1 MQYHSQE
8 KVRNRLDYYYRCVNA
23 VILKRQNPTTG
34 LIPASVAVTTHGDY
48 RDAWVRDNV
57 YSIMAVFGL
66 ALAYRRVDDDEG
78 RAYELEHAVV
88 KLMRGLLFCMMRQTH
103 KVEQF
108 KATQSHRDCLHAK
121 YNTSTGDTVVGD
133 SEWGHLQIDATSI
146 FLLALAQMTASGIQ
160 IIYTTDEV
168 DFIQNL
174 VFYIERAYRTPDYG
188 IWERGNKI
196 NHGEPELNM
205 SSIGMAVAALQAING
220 INLFGSRGGPSS
232 VIHVLPDEI
241 TRNYTTL
248 HSALPRE
255 SNSKE
260 IDAALLSVIGFP
272 AFAVGD
278 KKLVDLTRRKIIE
291 KLGGKYGCKRFL
303 RDGHQTVLE
312 DTSRLHYDAHELK
325 IFEGIEC
332 EWPLFFTYFVLDGLF
347 NENDD
352 LVEEYRAKLEPLI
365 IDSATLVDF
374 GQFLQ
379 DSMSDSDYSN
389 GCKTPTSP
397 GFTTPGSNSEGKL
410 PEHIP
415 LIPELYYVPQHL
427 VDAEKQANHSQARV
441 ANDNLPLVWANS
453 LHMLGSL
460 IYENLLSVAEVDP
473 LGRRFNARKTHKND
487 SVVQVVLLAEDT
499 NLQSMLSMYGLETQ
513 TVDQV
518 QPITVSSPETLKQV
532 YCALGQNNKLGL
544 SGRPKRPI
552 GSLGTSRLYRVQGH
566 LYAFTP
572 HFMDNE
578 EFYLTSDNDYLISI
592 FEQELAF
599 VRQYWHYPGRPTMVV
614 LLTHAMLGGL
624 RRSRAFSSHG
634 SELDAQRLTTWRK
647 ASLGSSHQKDNKR
660 NLLNFFMT
668 LRSGVVNGV
677 RVRLGRLSEMVN
689 TSCIESL
696 DFLVTKKDID
706 WLGILRGAANK
717 RKGRQSRKLGLNE
730 RQTQATTPGTSGS
743 RTPGH
748 HHRWSS
754 VRRPSSVYG
763 TNFSLASLAT
773 PAVHSEIEE
782 GDNYFGHVQQ
792 NPGDMMTP
800 LSPRAAAPPPP
811 SSSSSTSNDPY
822 GTVRR
827 SRKDPTKSFKLKD
840 HEEPRASNNIG
851 NNGGNGRK
859 SGVLTPDIAN
869 LEIAEN
875 SQDVGLERGGG
886 EGAFGEGEEVDS
898 DESNADAMDSLGLT
912 LGDPS
917 HLEAAM
923 NMLSISVNLYDQV
936 DLLQYLL
943 SCKDPSFEVTTVGA
957 TLEALLEEVYFKS
970 LQLKLWSI
978 VRQAAGLSNKVVN
991 SLTINI
997 TDLVIRQKQVTIG
1010 FGPTEHVIT
1019 SPIGPDVLSQMIYDG
1034 NFDDVR
1040 EGPVV
1045 QEVLIYLGSFIRANP
1060 EMFEGIMR
1068 LRTHFLIIALREE
1081 IQRLNSCDETEAV
1094 EHLMQLS
1101 PFELKSLLGTVLSGP
1116 TLSANATNTLLR
1128 NQSSSSLTDRISGTM
1143 SGRNVSLT
1151 GEGLSMESIIS
1162 SGPSSSV
1169 GAVPI
1174 PNLDNDSPLLNIK
1187 VQSGGYHSGN
1197 FSKILINESTM
1208 SISGRGINVVVI
1220 DPVQRVLLEAV
1231 SFDTHI
1237 SEDESDDLARLVD
1250 WLQPGMLVVC
1260 CAKDDCYE
1268 HLTAAARQA
1277 LKQLGSAL
1285 QVDIRYRDSWCMIG
1299 EKGIESGAADEVHKK
1314 YMDGPTEVLEKNIDL
1329 AKYRA
1334 KAEEDGR
1341 CLSPSAIAAFVP
1353 NSSGRWLRRRKNDGS
1368 LNRVPEKFYRRVWR
1382 ILSRSAGFKIG
1393 SQFLPRDPL
1402 VSEKTPEEFNF
1413 ALAVENFLGLILDP
1427 AERQI
1432 AVETLMVIAKIEDK
1446 HPGMEVQPEIIDLSL
1461 IMREAMERFWNKWV
1475 VNTVSSSAAATSPPT
1490 GPPSSSS
1497 GGGASA
1503 TGTHFMLAEAVRL
1516 AIGTGAQ
1523 AGFENHERL
1532 ARRMFYD
1539 LPQEGKEGTYAYL
1552 ARAVFRLLPY
1562 SIDME

>member
-1 MQYHSQE
+1 MYYHSQE
-8 KVRNRLDYYYRCVNA
+8 KVRKRLDYYYRCVNA

-78 RAYELEHAVV
+78 RAYELEHSVV

-108 KATQSHRDCLHAK
+108 KTTQSPRDCLHAK

-278 KKLVDLTRRKIIE
+278 KKLVDLTRSQIIE

-374 GQFLQ
+374 GQYIQ
-379 DSMSDSDYSN
+379 DSISDSDYSN
-389 GCKTPTSP
+389 GYKTPTSP

-415 LIPELYYVPQHL
+415 LIPELYYVPYHL
-427 VDAEKQANHSQARV
+427 VEAEKQVNHSQARV

-460 IYENLLSVAEVDP
+460 IYENLLSVSEIDP

-487 SVVQVVLLAEDT
+487 TVVQVVLLAEDA
-499 NLQSMLSMYGLETQ
+499 NLQSMLGMYGLETQ
-513 TVDQV
+513 TIDQV

-624 RRSRAFSSHG
+624 RRSRAYSSHG
-634 SELDAQRLTTWRK
+634 SEAADAQRMTTWRK
-647 ASLGSSHQKDNKR
+647 ATLGSNHQKDNKR

-696 DFLVTKKDID
+696 DFLVNKKDID
-706 WLGILRGAANK
+706 WLGILRGAANR
-717 RKGRQSRKLGLNE
+717 RKGRHSRKLGLNE
-730 RQTQATTPGTSGS
+730 SQTQATTPGTSGS

-748 HHRWSS
+748 HRWSM
-754 VRRPSSVYG
+754 RRLSSAYG
-763 TNFSLASLAT
+763 TSFSLASLTT
-773 PAVHSEIEE
+773 PAVHSDIDDNE
-782 GDNYFGHVQQ
+782 NYFGHTHSFSEAT
-792 NPGDMMTP
+792 TP
-800 LSPRAAAPPPP
+800 ISPRG
-811 SSSSSTSNDPY
+811 SSSDPY
-822 GTVRR
+822 GSVRR

-840 HEEPRASNNIG
+840 HEEPRPKK
-851 NNGGNGRK
+851 NGQA
-859 SGVLTPDIAN
+859 GVLSPDITN
-869 LEIAEN
+869 LDISDASPEIAVE
-875 SQDVGLERGGG
+875 GAAAFAEG
-886 EGAFGEGEEVDS
+886 EGDEDS
-898 DESNADAMDSLGLT
+898 DESNGDAMDNLGLT

-917 HLEAAM
+917 NLEAAM
-923 NMLSISVNLYDQV
+923 NMLAISVNLYDQV

-943 SCKDPSFEVTTVGA
+943 SCKGPDFVVTTVDA
-957 TLEALLEEVYFKS
+957 TVEALLEEVYFKS

-978 VRQAAGLSNKVVN
+978 VRQAAGLRNKVVN

-1010 FGPTEHVIT
+1010 FGRTEHVIT
-1019 SPIGPDVLSQMIYDG
+1019 SPIGPDVLKRMIYEG

-1116 TLSANATNTLLR
+1116 TLSSNATNMLLR
-1128 NQSSSSLTDRISGTM
+1128 NQYT
-1143 SGRNVSLT
+1143 GRVSPTTGRSVSLT
-1151 GEGLSMESIIS
+1151 GESSMSMESIIS

-1174 PNLDNDSPLLNIK
+1174 PNLDKDSHTLNIK

-1197 FSKILINESTM
+1197 FSKILINDSTM
-1208 SISGRGINVVVI
+1208 SISGRGINLVVI
-1220 DPVQRVLLEAV
+1220 DPIQRVLLESV
-1231 SFDTHI
+1231 TFDTHI

-1250 WLQPGMLVVC
+1250 WLQPGMLVIC
-1260 CAKDDCYE
+1260 CAKDDCFE
-1268 HLTAAARQA
+1268 HLTPAARTA
-1277 LKQLGSAL
+1277 LRQLGSAR
-1285 QVDIRYRDSWCMIG
+1285 QADIRYRDSWCMIG
-1299 EKGIESGAADEVHKK
+1299 EKGIEPGAADEAHKA

-1334 KAEEDGR
+1334 KAEGDGS

-1353 NSSGRWLRRRKNDGS
+1353 NSAGRWLRRRKNDGS
-1368 LNRVPEKFYRRVWR
+1368 LNRVPDRFYPLVWR
-1382 ILSRSAGFKIG
+1382 ILSRSAGFKID
-1393 SQFLPRDPL
+1393 SHFLPRDPL

-1413 ALAVENFLGLILDP
+1413 ALAVESFLGLIGDP

-1432 AVETLMVIAKIEDK
+1432 AVETLMVIAKIEEK
-1446 HPGMEVQPEIIDLSL
+1446 HPGMEVQPEVIDLSL

-1475 VNTVSSSAAATSPPT
+1475 VNTVSQ
-1490 GPPSSSS
+1490 SSSS
-1497 GGGASA
+1497 SSSSTTSA
-1503 TGTHFMLAEAVRL
+1503 PPTSSGSTGPGTNVMLAEAVRL
-1516 AIGTGAQ
+1516 ALGTGAQ
-1523 AGFENHERL
+1523 AGFEHHERL

-1552 ARAVFRLLPY
+1552 ARAVLRLLPY
-1562 SIDME
+1562 SIEME

>member
-1 MQYHSQE
+1 MYRSQAN
-8 KVRNRLDYYYRCVNA
+8 VRKRLDYYYRSINA
-23 VILKRQNPTTG
+23 VILNRQNPTTG
-34 LIPASVAVTTHGDY
+34 LIPASTAVTSHGDY

-66 ALAYRRVDDDEG
+66 ALAYRRIDDDEG
-78 RAYELEHAVV
+78 RAYELEHAVI
-88 KLMRGLLFCMMRQTH
+88 KLMRGLLFSMMRQVH
-103 KVEQF
+103 KVEEF
-108 KATQSHRDCLHAK
+108 KKTQALNDCLHAK
-121 YNTSTGDTVVGD
+121 YNTATGDTVVGD
-133 SEWGHLQIDATSI
+133 SEWGHLQIDATSF
-146 FLLALAQMTASGIQ
+146 FLLALAQMTASGIL
-160 IIYTTDEV
+160 IVYTTDEV
-168 DFIQNL
+168 DFVQNL

-196 NHGEPELNM
+196 NHGEPELNS

-278 KKLVDLTRRKIIE
+278 AKLVERTRNEIIE

-312 DTSRLHYDAHELK
+312 NTSRLHYDAQELK
-325 IFEGIEC
+325 IFEDIEC
-332 EWPLFFTYFVLDGLF
+332 EWPLFFTYFILDGLF
-347 NENDD
+347 SENESQ
-352 LVEEYRAKLEPLI
+352 VEEYRAKLEPLI

-374 GQFLQ
+374 GQFI
-379 DSMSDSDYSN
+379 SDSVSESEDSR
-389 GCKTPTSP
+389 GPRTPSTP
-397 GFTTPGSNSEGKL
+397 GFATPGSDGKL

-427 VDAEKQANHSQARV
+427 VEAEKKDNHTQARV

-453 LHMLGSL
+453 LHTLGNL
-460 IYENLLSVAEVDP
+460 IYENLLSVAEIDP
-473 LGRRFNARKTHKND
+473 LGRRFNARKTRAND
-487 SVVQVVLLAEDT
+487 TVVQIVLLAEDT
-499 NLQSMLSMYGLETQ
+499 NLQSMLNMYGLETQ
-513 TVDQV
+513 TMDQV
-518 QPITVSSPETLKQV
+518 HPITVSHPQGLKEV
-532 YCALGQNNKLGL
+532 YGALGNNAKLGL

-599 VRQYWHYPGRPTMVV
+599 VRQYWVNPGRPTMTI

-624 RRSRAFSSHG
+624 SKSRSRSFTSQT
-634 SELDAQRLTTWRK
+634 DANAQPLTTWRK
-647 ASLGSSHQKDNKR
+647 AGFGANPQKDNKR

-668 LRSGVVNGV
+668 LRSGVCNNV

-689 TSCIESL
+689 TSYIESL

-706 WLGILRGAANK
+706 WLGILRGAAAR
-717 RKGRQSRKLGLNE
+717 RKGRHARKLGLNE
-730 RQTQATTPGTSGS
+730 TQTQAATPGGT
-743 RTPGH
+743 RTPS
-748 HHRWSS
+748 HRWSM
-754 VRRPSSVYG
+754 RRQSTSFG
-763 TNFSLASLAT
+763 AGFSLASLTT
-773 PAVHSEIEE
+773 PAVNIDE
-782 GDNYFGHVQQ
+782 GDSYFGSYSQV
-792 NPGDMMTP
+792 NTPSEPNFPTSP
-800 LSPRAAAPPPP
+800 LSMAPAPLVID
-811 SSSSSTSNDPY
+811 TNVHDPY
-822 GTVRR
+822 
-827 SRKDPTKSFKLKD
+827 SSKKAKKDPAKVFKLKD
-840 HEEPRASNNIG
+840 HEESRPKAKNT
-851 NNGGNGRK
+851 GGGL
-859 SGVLTPDIAN
+859 GILTHELNN
-869 LEIAEN
+869 LEISDAVPA
-875 SQDVGLERGGG
+875 D
-886 EGAFGEGEEVDS
+886 ATPEGEEESDDS
-898 DESNADAMDSLGLT
+898 HDGMDNLGLT

-917 HLEAAM
+917 NLEAAM
-923 NMLSISVNLYDQV
+923 NMLSISVNLYDQI

-943 SCKDPSFEVTTVGA
+943 SCHGADFYVGNLDATVQ
-957 TLEALLEEVYFKS
+957 TLLEEVYFKS

-978 VRQAAGLSNKVVN
+978 VRQAAGLLNKVVN

-997 TDLVIRQKQVTIG
+997 TDLVIRQKQITIG
-1010 FGPTEHVIT
+1010 YGPTEHIIT
-1019 SPIGPDVLSQMIYDG
+1019 TPLGPDILSRMIYDG

-1045 QEVLIYLGSFIRANP
+1045 QEVLIYLGSFIRADP

-1081 IQRLNSCDETEAV
+1081 ISRLNSCDETDAV

-1116 TLSANATNTLLR
+1116 TLSANAINTLLR
-1128 NQSSSSLTDRISGTM
+1128 NQSSGRLSPVGRRYINATSSAGEAADG
-1143 SGRNVSLT
+1143 NVT
-1151 GEGLSMESIIS
+1151 ENIAS
-1162 SGPSSSV
+1162 SGPSASM

-1174 PNLDNDSPLLNIK
+1174 PNMGKSSTTFTIK

-1208 SISGRGINVVVI
+1208 SVSSRGINLVVI
-1220 DPVQRVLLEAV
+1220 DPVQGVLIESV

-1250 WLQPGMLVVC
+1250 WLHPGLIVVC
-1260 CAKDDCYE
+1260 SCKDDCFE
-1268 HLTAAARQA
+1268 HLTNSARLA
-1277 LKQLGSAL
+1277 LKQLGSGL
-1285 QVDIRYRDSWCMIG
+1285 VNDLKYRDSWCMIG
-1299 EKGIESGAADEVHKK
+1299 EKGIEAGKAAEAHKSF
-1314 YMDGPTEVLEKNIDL
+1314 MDGPTAVLEKTFDL
-1329 AKYRA
+1329 NDYKA
-1334 KAEEDGR
+1334 KADDHEAFT
-1341 CLSPSAIAAFVP
+1341 SPSTIAAFVP

-1368 LNRVPEKFYRRVWR
+1368 LNRVPNKFYPRVWN
-1382 ILSRSAGFKIG
+1382 ILSRAAGFRIG
-1393 SQFLPRDPL
+1393 SHFLPRDPII
-1402 VSEKTPEEFNF
+1402 SEKTAEEFNF
-1413 ALAVENFLGLILDP
+1413 ALAVENFLGVIHDT

-1432 AVETLMVIAKIEDK
+1432 AVETLMVIAKIEDRN
-1446 HPGMEVQPEIIDLSL
+1446 PGMEVQPEVIDLPL
-1461 IMREAMERFWNKWV
+1461 IMREAMEKFWTKWV
-1475 VNTVSSSAAATSPPT
+1475 VNGPGGRGQASAA
-1490 GPPSSSS
+1490 
-1497 GGGASA
+1497 GAPGSKI
-1503 TGTHFMLAEAVRL
+1503 AEASL
-1516 AIGTGAQ
+1516 GDMSFQ
-1523 AGFENHERL
+1523 SHEEL

-1539 LPQEGKEGTYAYL
+1539 LPQEGKEGTFAYL
-1552 ARAVFRLLPY
+1552 ARAVFKLLPY
-1562 SIDME
+1562 SIDLE

>member
-1 MQYHSQE
+1 MQYHSQTS
-8 KVRNRLDYYYRCVNA
+8 VRKRLDHYYRAVNA
-23 VILKRQNPTTG
+23 VILNRQNPTTG

-88 KLMRGLLFCMMRQTH
+88 KLMRGLLFCMMRQAP
-103 KVEQF
+103 KIEQF
-108 KATQSHRDCLHAK
+108 KKTQGLNDCLHAK
-121 YNTSTGDTVVGD
+121 YNTATGDTVVGD

-146 FLLALAQMTASGIQ
+146 FLLALAQMTASGMLIV
-160 IIYTTDEV
+160 YTTDEV
-168 DFIQNL
+168 DFVQNL

-196 NHGEPELNM
+196 NHGEPELNS

-278 KKLVDLTRRKIIE
+278 AKLVKRTRDEIIE

-312 DTSRLHYDAHELK
+312 NTTRLHYDAHELR

-332 EWPLFFTYFVLDGLF
+332 EWPLFFTYFILDGLF
-347 NENDD
+347 NDNADQ
-352 LVEEYRAKLEPLI
+352 VEEYRTKLEPLI
-365 IDSATLVDF
+365 IDSTTLLDF
-374 GQFLQ
+374 GQFV
-379 DSMSDSDYSN
+379 SDTTSESDD
-389 GCKTPTSP
+389 GRGPKTPTSP
-397 GFTTPGSNSEGKL
+397 GFSTPSSRAEGKL

-415 LIPELYYVPQHL
+415 LIPELYYVPNHL
-427 VDAEKQANHSQARV
+427 VEAEKKNNHTQARI

-453 LHMLGSL
+453 LHTLGNL
-460 IYENLLSVAEVDP
+460 IYENLLGVAEIDP
-473 LGRRFNARKTHKND
+473 LGRRFNARKTSSSD
-487 SVVQVVLLAEDT
+487 TVVQVVLLAEDT
-499 NLQSMLSMYGLETQ
+499 NLQSMLNMYGLETQ
-513 TVDQV
+513 TPEQV
-518 QPITVSSPETLKQV
+518 HPITVSHPQGLKEV
-532 YCALGQNNKLGL
+532 YGALGRNVKLGL
-544 SGRPKRPI
+544 SGRPKRPV

-599 VRQYWHYPGRPTMVV
+599 VRQYWEYPGRPTMVV

-624 RRSRAFSSHG
+624 TKSRTFASQT
-634 SELDAQRLTTWRK
+634 DADARRLTTWRK
-647 ASLGSSHQKDNKR
+647 TSLGSNPHKDNKR

-668 LRSGVVNGV
+668 LRSGVCNNV
-677 RVRLGRLSEMVN
+677 RIRLGRLSEMVN

-706 WLGILRGAANK
+706 WLGILRGAADR
-717 RKGRQSRKLGLNE
+717 RKGRNARKLGLNE
-730 RQTQATTPGTSGS
+730 KQTQAATPGGTGS
-743 RTPGH
+743 RTPGN
-748 HHRWSS
+748 HRWSM
-754 VRRPSSVYG
+754 RRHLSISG
-763 TNFSLASLAT
+763 AEFSFASLTT
-773 PAVHSEIEE
+773 PAVNSELES
-782 GDNYFGHVQQ
+782 DNYFGSHTR
-792 NPGDMMTP
+792 NSSIGGPMSPHASAAEPSDLYTP
-800 LSPRAAAPPPP
+800 KR
-811 SSSSSTSNDPY
+811 Y
-822 GTVRR
+822 
-827 SRKDPTKSFKLKD
+827 RKGHAKAFKLKD
-840 HEEPRASNNIG
+840 HEEPSL
-851 NNGGNGRK
+851 GRK
-859 SGVLTPDIAN
+859 GSGTGVSSGRMTPDLAS
-869 LEIAEN
+869 LEISEAPIAEKTLG
-875 SQDVGLERGGG
+875 SAAFPQG
-886 EGAFGEGEEVDS
+886 EGDEEGEEE
-898 DESNADAMDSLGLT
+898 DEDDEDDDGSPDGNMESLGLT

-917 HLEAAM
+917 SMEAAQ
-923 NMLSISVNLYDQV
+923 NMLAISVNLYDQI

-943 SCKDPSFEVTTVGA
+943 SCQGADYIVSILDATVQ
-957 TLEALLEEVYFKS
+957 TLLEEVYFKS

-978 VRQAAGLSNKVVN
+978 VRQAAGLLNKLVN

-1010 FGPTEHVIT
+1010 SGPTEHFIT
-1019 SPIGPDVLSQMIYDG
+1019 SPLGPDVLSQMIYDG

-1045 QEVLIYLGSFIRANP
+1045 QEVLIYLGSFIRADP

-1081 IQRLNSCDETEAV
+1081 ISRLNSCDETEAV

-1116 TLSANATNTLLR
+1116 TLSNNATNTLLR
-1128 NQSSSSLTDRISGTM
+1128 NQSSGRLSPVM
-1143 SGRNVSLT
+1143 SGRRQLNSMNQAGDGGDASMATNIASSGASVSL
-1151 GEGLSMESIIS
+1151 
-1162 SGPSSSV
+1162 
-1169 GAVPI
+1169 GAIPI
-1174 PNLDNDSPLLNIK
+1174 PNMGKNSGSLMIK

-1197 FSKILINESTM
+1197 FSKILVNESTM
-1208 SISGRGINVVVI
+1208 SVSSRGINMVVI
-1220 DPVQRVLLEAV
+1220 DPVQGVLIESV
-1231 SFDTHI
+1231 TFDTHI

-1250 WLQPGMLVVC
+1250 WLQPGMIVIC
-1260 CAKDDCYE
+1260 SAKDDCFE
-1268 HLTAAARQA
+1268 HLTAAARLA
-1277 LKQLGSAL
+1277 LRQLGSEHVGDL
-1285 QVDIRYRDSWCMIG
+1285 KYRDSWCMIG
-1299 EKGIESGAADEVHKK
+1299 EKGGQSGVAIEAHKAF
-1314 YMDGPTEVLEKNIDL
+1314 MDGPTAVIEKAFDL
-1329 AKYRA
+1329 NQFKAKVGI
-1334 KAEEDGR
+1334 EDSFP
-1341 CLSPSAIAAFVP
+1341 SPSAIAAFVP

-1368 LNRVPEKFYRRVWR
+1368 LNRVPDKFYPRVWH
-1382 ILSRSAGFKIG
+1382 ILSRSAGFRIG
-1393 SQFLPRDPL
+1393 SHVLPRDPI

-1413 ALAVENFLGLILDP
+1413 ALAVENFLGVILDP

-1432 AVETLMVIAKIEDK
+1432 AVETLMVIAKIEDRN
-1446 HPGMEVQPEIIDLSL
+1446 PGMEVLPEVIDLPL
-1461 IMREAMERFWNKWV
+1461 IMHEAMSKFWTKWV
-1475 VNTVSSSAAATSPPT
+1475 VNGPGGRGQVVPIPSGGPGSNVGAKGGATSLSMTIPSSASL
-1490 GPPSSSS
+1490 G
-1497 GGGASA
+1497 
-1503 TGTHFMLAEAVRL
+1503 EV
-1516 AIGTGAQ
+1516 
-1523 AGFENHERL
+1523 GFEHHERL

-1539 LPQEGKEGTYAYL
+1539 LPQEGKEGTFAYL
-1552 ARAVFRLLPY
+1552 ARAALKLLPY
-1562 SIDME
+1562 SIDLE

>member
-1 MQYHSQE
+1 MQYHSQAS
-8 KVRNRLDYYYRCVNA
+8 VRKRLDHYYRAVNT
-23 VILKRQNPTTG
+23 VILNRQNPTTG

-66 ALAYRRVDDDEG
+66 SLAYRRVDDDEG
-78 RAYELEHAVV
+78 RSYELEHAVV
-88 KLMRGLLFCMMRQTH
+88 KLMRGLLFCMMRQAP
-103 KVEQF
+103 KIEQF
-108 KATQSHRDCLHAK
+108 KRTQGLNDCLHAK
-121 YNTSTGDTVVGD
+121 YNTATGDTVVGD

-146 FLLALAQMTASGIQ
+146 FLLALAQMTASGIL

-196 NHGEPELNM
+196 NHGEPELNS
-205 SSIGMAVAALQAING
+205 SSIGMAVAALQALNG

-232 VIHVLPDEI
+232 I

-278 KKLVDLTRRKIIE
+278 AKLVKRTRDEIIE

-312 DTSRLHYDAHELK
+312 NTSRLHYDAQELK
-325 IFEGIEC
+325 VFENIEC
-332 EWPLFFTYFVLDGLF
+332 EWPLFFTYFILDGLF
-347 NENDD
+347 GENEDQ
-352 LVEEYRAKLEPLI
+352 VEEYRTKLEPLI

-374 GQFLQ
+374 GQYIA
-379 DSMSDSDYSN
+379 DNMSESDGGRSP
-389 GCKTPTSP
+389 KTPTSP
-397 GFTTPGSNSEGKL
+397 GFATPASTSEGKL

-415 LIPELYYVPQHL
+415 LIPELYYVPSHL
-427 VDAEKQANHSQARV
+427 VEAEKKNNHSQARV

-453 LHMLGSL
+453 LHTLGNL
-460 IYENLLSVAEVDP
+460 IYENLLSIAEIDP
-473 LGRRFNARKTHKND
+473 LGRRFNARKTQSND
-487 SVVQVVLLAEDT
+487 TVVQVVLLAEDT
-499 NLQSMLSMYGLETQ
+499 NLQSMLNMYGLETQ
-513 TVDQV
+513 TMDQV
-518 QPITVSSPETLKQV
+518 HPITVSHPQGLKEV
-532 YCALGQNNKLGL
+532 YGALGRNSKLGL
-544 SGRPKRPI
+544 SGRPKRPV
-552 GSLGTSRLYRVQGH
+552 GSLGTCRIYRVQGH

-599 VRQYWHYPGRPTMVV
+599 VRQYWEYPGRPTMVV

-624 RRSRAFSSHG
+624 SKARTFASQTDA
-634 SELDAQRLTTWRK
+634 EAQRMTTWRK
-647 ASLGSSHQKDNKR
+647 TSLGSNPQKDNKR

-668 LRSGVVNGV
+668 LRSGVCNNV

-706 WLGILRGAANK
+706 WLGILRGAADR
-717 RKGRQSRKLGLNE
+717 RKSRNARKLGLNE
-730 RQTQATTPGTSGS
+730 RQTQAATPGATGS
-743 RTPGH
+743 RTPGN
-748 HHRWSS
+748 HRWSMRRQPS
-754 VRRPSSVYG
+754 VAGSI
-763 TNFSLASLAT
+763 FSFASLVT
-773 PAVHSEIEE
+773 PAVNNEHE
-782 GDNYFGHVQQ
+782 GDHYFGSHSRTASEATI
-792 NPGDMMTP
+792 NAPM
-800 LSPRAAAPPPP
+800 SPHAYAADP
-811 SSSSSTSNDPY
+811 SEPYST
-822 GTVRR
+822 RR
-827 SRKDPTKSFKLKD
+827 SKKSQTKKFKLKD
-840 HEEPRASNNIG
+840 HEEQRVTRKGSNPALS
-851 NNGGNGRK
+851 
-859 SGVLTPDIAN
+859 SGILSPDLVN
-869 LEIAEN
+869 LEIQEEPTLATLN
-875 SQDVGLERGGG
+875 TDRFPLG
-886 EGAFGEGEEVDS
+886 EDDDS
-898 DESNADAMDSLGLT
+898 DDGSPDGNMDSLGLT

-917 HLEAAM
+917 NMEAAQI
-923 NMLSISVNLYDQV
+923 MLSISVNLYDQI

-943 SCKDPSFEVTTVGA
+943 SCRDADYFVDTLDATVQ
-957 TLEALLEEVYFKS
+957 TLLEEVYFKS

-978 VRQAAGLSNKVVN
+978 VRQAAGLLNKVVN

-1010 FGPTEHVIT
+1010 SAPTEHFIN
-1019 SPIGPDVLSQMIYDG
+1019 SPLGPDVLSRMIYDEG
-1034 NFDDVR
+1034 SFEDVR

-1045 QEVLIYLGSFIRANP
+1045 QEVLIYLGSFIRADP

-1081 IQRLNSCDETEAV
+1081 ISRLNSCDEAEAV

-1116 TLSANATNTLLR
+1116 TLSSNATNTLLR
-1128 NQSSSSLTDRISGTM
+1128 NQSSGRLSPTM
-1143 SGRNVSLT
+1143 SGRRPLTSFT
-1151 GEGLSMESIIS
+1151 GEGGDGNVSKNIAS
-1162 SGPSSSV
+1162 SGASV
-1169 GAVPI
+1169 SLGAVPI
-1174 PNLDNDSPLLNIK
+1174 PNLIQGLNEVTIK

-1208 SISGRGINVVVI
+1208 SVSSRGINMVVI
-1220 DPVQRVLLEAV
+1220 DPVQGVMIESV

-1250 WLQPGMLVVC
+1250 WLQPGMIVIC
-1260 CAKDDCYE
+1260 SAKDDCFE
-1268 HLTAAARQA
+1268 HLTSAARLA
-1277 LKQLGSAL
+1277 LKQLGSEKLAGL
-1285 QVDIRYRDSWCMIG
+1285 KYRDSWCMIG
-1299 EKGIESGAADEVHKK
+1299 EKGGESGTAIEAHKGFK
-1314 YMDGPTEVLEKNIDL
+1314 EGPTPVIEKTIDL
-1329 AKYRA
+1329 NKYKARA
-1334 KAEEDGR
+1334 DVQEAFP
-1341 CLSPSAIAAFVP
+1341 SPSAIAAFVP

-1368 LNRVPEKFYRRVWR
+1368 LNRVPDKFYPRVWR
-1382 ILSRSAGFKIG
+1382 ILSRSAGFRVG
-1393 SQFLPRDPL
+1393 SHVLPRDPI

-1413 ALAVENFLGLILDP
+1413 ALAVENFLGVIPDP

-1432 AVETLMVIAKIEDK
+1432 AVETLMVIAKIEDRN
-1446 HPGMEVQPEIIDLSL
+1446 PGMEVQPEVIDLPL
-1461 IMREAMERFWNKWV
+1461 IMREAMNKFWTKWV
-1475 VNTVSSSAAATSPPT
+1475 VNGPGGRGQGVPGGAPGATLGGIST
-1490 GPPSSSS
+1490 SSSS
-1497 GGGASA
+1497 SSSSSS
-1503 TGTHFMLAEAVRL
+1503 TLM
-1516 AIGTGAQ
+1516 Q
-1523 AGFENHERL
+1523 AKTPQKIDVPKVEVGFEHHESL

-1539 LPQEGKEGTYAYL
+1539 LPQEGKEGTFAYL
-1552 ARAVFRLLPY
+1552 ARAALKLLPY
-1562 SIDME
+1562 SIDLE

>member
-1 MQYHSQE
+1 MQYHSQAS
-8 KVRNRLDYYYRCVNA
+8 VRKRLDYYYRSVNA
-23 VILKRQNPTTG
+23 VILNRQNPTTG

-88 KLMRGLLFCMMRQTH
+88 KLMRGLLFCMMRQAP
-103 KVEQF
+103 KIEQF
-108 KATQSHRDCLHAK
+108 KKTQGLNDCLHAK
-121 YNTSTGDTVVGD
+121 YNTATGDTVVGD

-146 FLLALAQMTASGIQ
+146 FLLALAQMTASGIL

-196 NHGEPELNM
+196 NHGEPELNS

-272 AFAVGD
+272 AFAVCD
-278 KKLVDLTRRKIIE
+278 AKLVKRTRDEIIE

-303 RDGHQTVLE
+303 RDGHQTIVE
-312 DTSRLHYDAHELK
+312 NTSRLHYDAQELK

-332 EWPLFFTYFVLDGLF
+332 EWPLFFTYFILDGLF
-347 NENDD
+347 SENPDQ
-352 LVEEYRAKLEPLI
+352 VEEYRSKLEPLI

-374 GQFLQ
+374 GQFIS
-379 DSMSDSDYSN
+379 DSMSESDGGRSP
-389 GCKTPTSP
+389 KTPTSP
-397 GFTTPGSNSEGKL
+397 GFATPASNSEGKL

-415 LIPELYYVPQHL
+415 LIPELYYVPHHL
-427 VDAEKQANHSQARV
+427 VEAEKQNNHSQARL

-453 LHMLGSL
+453 LHTLGNL
-460 IYENLLSVAEVDP
+460 IHENLLSIAEVDP
-473 LGRRFNARKTHKND
+473 LGRRFNARKMHSND
-487 SVVQVVLLAEDT
+487 TVVQVVLLAEDS
-499 NLQSMLSMYGLETQ
+499 NMQSMLNMYGLETQ
-513 TVDQV
+513 TMEQV
-518 QPITVSSPETLKQV
+518 HPITVSHPQGLKEV
-532 YCALGQNNKLGL
+532 YAALGRNAKLGL
-544 SGRPKRPI
+544 SGRPKRPV

-599 VRQYWHYPGRPTMVV
+599 VRQYWEYPGRPTMVV

-624 RRSRAFSSHG
+624 RNSRTFTSQNSAES
-634 SELDAQRLTTWRK
+634 QRLTTWRK
-647 ASLGSSHQKDNKR
+647 SSLGSNPHKDNKS

-668 LRSGVVNGV
+668 LRSGVCNNV

-696 DFLVTKKDID
+696 DFLVTKQDID
-706 WLGILRGAANK
+706 WLGILRGAADR
-717 RKGRQSRKLGLNE
+717 RKGRNARKLGLNE
-730 RQTQATTPGTSGS
+730 KKTQAATSGS
-743 RTPGH
+743 RTPGS
-748 HHRWSS
+748 HRRSMRRMSS
-754 VRRPSSVYG
+754 STG
-763 TNFSLASLAT
+763 IFLASLTT
-773 PAVHSEIEE
+773 PAVNSELES
-782 GDNYFGHVQQ
+782 DNYFGSHGRR
-792 NPGDMMTP
+792 PSGGAP
-800 LSPRAAAPPPP
+800 LSPHASAADP
-811 SSSSSTSNDPY
+811 SEPY
-822 GTVRR
+822 VQKRN
-827 SRKDPTKSFKLKD
+827 RKSQVKAFKLKD
-840 HEEPRASNNIG
+840 HEEPRYNRK
-851 NNGGNGRK
+851 GGAGLN
-859 SGVLTPDIAN
+859 SGSTPELNTESADSPFGDAT
-869 LEIAEN
+869 LESATFP
-875 SQDVGLERGGG
+875 S
-886 EGAFGEGEEVDS
+886 GEEEDS
-898 DESNADAMDSLGLT
+898 DDGSPDGSMDSLGLT

-917 HLEAAM
+917 NMEAAM
-923 NMLSISVNLYDQV
+923 NMLSISVNLYDQI

-943 SCKDPSFEVTTVGA
+943 SCQGPDYFLNNLDATVH
-957 TLEALLEEVYFKS
+957 TLLEEVYFKS

-978 VRQAAGLSNKVVN
+978 VRQAAGLLNKVVN

-1010 FGPTEHVIT
+1010 SGPTEHFIT
-1019 SPIGPDVLSQMIYDG
+1019 SPLGPDVLSRMIYDG

-1045 QEVLIYLGSFIRANP
+1045 QEVLIYLGSFVRADP
-1060 EMFEGIMR
+1060 DMFVGIMR

-1081 IQRLNSCDETEAV
+1081 ISRLNSCDETEAV

-1116 TLSANATNTLLR
+1116 TLSANATNMLLR
-1128 NQSSSSLTDRISGTM
+1128 NQSSGRISPTM
-1143 SGRNVSLT
+1143 SGRRPLSGTSQVGDGGDNNVST
-1151 GEGLSMESIIS
+1151 NIAS
-1162 SGPSSSV
+1162 SG
-1169 GAVPI
+1169 GAASLGALPI
-1174 PNLDNDSPLLNIK
+1174 PNMGKNPNAVTIK

-1208 SISGRGINVVVI
+1208 SVSSRGINMVVI
-1220 DPVQRVLLEAV
+1220 DPVQGVLIESV

-1250 WLQPGMLVVC
+1250 WLQPGMIVIC
-1260 CAKDDCYE
+1260 SAKDDCFGS
-1268 HLTAAARQA
+1268 LTSAARLA
-1277 LKQLGSAL
+1277 LKQLGSEHMADL
-1285 QVDIRYRDSWCMIG
+1285 KFRDSWCMIG
-1299 EKGIESGAADEVHKK
+1299 EKGTEPGTAMEAHKALT
-1314 YMDGPTEVLEKNIDL
+1314 DGPTPVLEKTIDL
-1329 AKYRA
+1329 SQYKAKVGV
-1334 KAEEDGR
+1334 EDSFPSR
-1341 CLSPSAIAAFVP
+1341 SAIVAFVP
-1353 NSSGRWLRRRKNDGS
+1353 NSSGRWLRRRKNDGA
-1368 LNRVPEKFYRRVWR
+1368 LNRVPEKFYTRVWH
-1382 ILSRSAGFKIG
+1382 ILSRSAGFTID
-1393 SQFLPRDPL
+1393 SHVLPRDPII
-1402 VSEKTPEEFNF
+1402 SEKTPEEFNF
-1413 ALAVENFLGLILDP
+1413 ALAVENFLGVILDP

-1432 AVETLMVIAKIEDK
+1432 AVETLMVIAKIEDRN
-1446 HPGMEVQPEIIDLSL
+1446 PGMEVQPEVIDLPM
-1461 IMREAMERFWNKWV
+1461 IMREAMSKFWTKWV
-1475 VNTVSSSAAATSPPT
+1475 VN
-1490 GPPSSSS
+1490 GPGGRGQGVP
-1497 GGGASA
+1497 GGG
-1503 TGTHFMLAEAVRL
+1503 L
-1516 AIGTGAQ
+1516 IGPKPGLEEV
-1523 AGFENHERL
+1523 GFDHHEGL
-1532 ARRMFYD
+1532 ARGMFYD
-1539 LPQEGKEGTYAYL
+1539 LPQEGKEGTFAYL
-1552 ARAVFRLLPY
+1552 ARAALKLLPY
-1562 SIDME
+1562 SIDLE

>member
-1 MQYHSQE
+1 MYQSQA
-8 KVRNRLDYYYRCVNA
+8 KVQKRLDHYYRCVNA
-23 VILKRQNPTTG
+23 VILNRQNPTTG

-78 RAYELEHAVV
+78 RAYELEHAVI
-88 KLMRGLLFCMMRQTH
+88 KLMRGLLFCMMRQAP
-103 KVEQF
+103 KIEQF
-108 KATQSHRDCLHAK
+108 KKTQGLNDCLHAK
-121 YNTSTGDTVVGD
+121 YNTATGDTVVGD

-146 FLLALAQMTASGIQ
+146 FLLALAQMTASGIL

-196 NHGEPELNM
+196 NHGEPELNS

-232 VIHVLPDEI
+232 VIHVLPDEF

-278 KKLVDLTRRKIIE
+278 AKLVERTRNEIIE

-312 DTSRLHYDAHELK
+312 NTSRLHYDAQELK
-325 IFEGIEC
+325 IFENIEC

-347 NENDD
+347 SENEDQ
-352 LVEEYRAKLEPLI
+352 VEEYRAKLEPLI

-374 GQFLQ
+374 GQFI
-379 DSMSDSDYSN
+379 SDSISESDD
-389 GCKTPTSP
+389 GRGPKTPTST
-397 GFTTPGSNSEGKL
+397 GFTTPSSNGEGKL

-415 LIPELYYVPQHL
+415 LIPELYYVPHHL
-427 VDAEKQANHSQARV
+427 VEAEKKDNHSQARV

-453 LHMLGSL
+453 LHTLGSL
-460 IYENLLSVAEVDP
+460 IYENLLSVAEIDP
-473 LGRRFNARKTHKND
+473 LGRRFNARKTQTND
-487 SVVQVVLLAEDT
+487 TVVQVVLLAEDA

-513 TVDQV
+513 TMEQV
-518 QPITVSSPETLKQV
+518 HPITVSHPQGLKEV
-532 YCALGQNNKLGL
+532 YSALGMNAKLGL
-544 SGRPKRPI
+544 SGRPKRPV

-578 EFYLTSDNDYLISI
+578 EFYLTSDNDYLISV

-599 VRQYWHYPGRPTMVV
+599 VRQYWVSPGRPTMTV

-624 RRSRAFSSHG
+624 SKSRSFASQTDA
-634 SELDAQRLTTWRK
+634 DAQGMTTWRK
-647 ASLGSSHQKDNKR
+647 AALGSSHQKDNKR

-668 LRSGVVNGV
+668 LRSGVCNNV

-696 DFLVTKKDID
+696 DFLVTKKDIN
-706 WLGILRGAANK
+706 WLGILRGAADR
-717 RKGRQSRKLGLNE
+717 RKGRNARKLGLNE
-730 RQTQATTPGTSGS
+730 KQTQATTPGGS
-743 RTPGH
+743 RTPS
-748 HHRWSS
+748 HHRWSM
-754 VRRPSSVYG
+754 RRRSSSFG
-763 TNFSLASLAT
+763 IAFSLASLAT
-773 PAVHSEIEE
+773 PAVNTDLDVE
-782 GDNYFGHVQQ
+782 NYFGSQSQ
-792 NPGDMMTP
+792 TQTP
-800 LSPRAAAPPPP
+800 LDAHFPGSPLSTAPVNKE
-811 SSSSSTSNDPY
+811 TTEPY
-822 GTVRR
+822 G
-827 SRKDPTKSFKLKD
+827 SGKTKKNHVKEFKLKD
-840 HEEPRASNNIG
+840 HEEPRSNRK
-851 NNGGNGRK
+851 NGVGQ
-859 SGVLTPDIAN
+859 SGVLTPDLTN
-869 LEIAEN
+869 LEISQAPLAEVEEEEEEDG
-875 SQDVGLERGGG
+875 SQDG
-886 EGAFGEGEEVDS
+886 
-898 DESNADAMDSLGLT
+898 MDNLGLT

-917 HLEAAM
+917 SMDAAM
-923 NMLSISVNLYDQV
+923 NMLSISVNLYDQI

-943 SCKDPSFEVTTVGA
+943 SCQGADFHVSNLDATVG
-957 TLEALLEEVYFKS
+957 TLLEEVYFKS

-978 VRQAAGLSNKVVN
+978 VRQAAGLLNKVVN

-997 TDLVIRQKQVTIG
+997 TDLVIRQKQITIG
-1010 FGPTEHVIT
+1010 SGLTEHFIT
-1019 SPIGPDVLSQMIYDG
+1019 RPLGPDVLSGMIYDG

-1045 QEVLIYLGSFIRANP
+1045 QEVLIYLGSFIRADP

-1081 IQRLNSCDETEAV
+1081 ISRLNSCDESDAV

-1116 TLSANATNTLLR
+1116 TLSSNATNTLLR
-1128 NQSSSSLTDRISGTM
+1128 NQSSGNLSSMTGVRRQMG
-1143 SGRNVSLT
+1143 NVSLT
-1151 GEGLSMESIIS
+1151 GEPSDGNVISNIAS
-1162 SGPSSSV
+1162 SGSTVSL
-1169 GAVPI
+1169 GAPI
-1174 PNLDNDSPLLNIK
+1174 PNMDKDSTSLTIK

-1208 SISGRGINVVVI
+1208 SVSSRGISMVVI
-1220 DPVQRVLLEAV
+1220 DLVQGVILESV

-1250 WLQPGMLVVC
+1250 WLQPGMIVIC
-1260 CAKDDCYE
+1260 AAKDDCFE
-1268 HLTAAARQA
+1268 HLTSAARLA
-1277 LKQLGSAL
+1277 LRQLGSGL
-1285 QVDIRYRDSWCMIG
+1285 VDDIKYRDSWCMIG
-1299 EKGIESGAADEVHKK
+1299 IDAGAATEAHKSLT
-1314 YMDGPTEVLEKNIDL
+1314 DGPTEVVERTFDL
-1329 AKYRA
+1329 GQYKS
-1334 KAEEDGR
+1334 KADSQDT
-1341 CLSPSAIAAFVP
+1341 LPSPSVIAAYVP

-1368 LNRVPEKFYRRVWR
+1368 LNRVPGKFYPRVWR
-1382 ILSRSAGFKIG
+1382 LLSRTVGFRIG
-1393 SQFLPRDPL
+1393 SHFLPRDPI

-1413 ALAVENFLGLILDP
+1413 ALAVENFLGVILDP

-1432 AVETLMVIAKIEDK
+1432 AVETLMVIAKIEDRN
-1446 HPGMEVQPEIIDLSL
+1446 PGMEVQPEVVDLPL
-1461 IMREAMERFWNKWV
+1461 IMREAMERFWAKWV
-1475 VNTVSSSAAATSPPT
+1475 VNGPGGRDQAGT
-1490 GPPSSSS
+1490 GGAPGASLVAEEAGGF
-1497 GGGASA
+1497 GGGS
-1503 TGTHFMLAEAVRL
+1503 FD
-1516 AIGTGAQ
+1516 Q
-1523 AGFENHERL
+1523 HEGL

-1539 LPQEGKEGTYAYL
+1539 LPQEGKEGTFAYL
-1552 ARAVFRLLPY
+1552 ARAALKLLPY
-1562 SIDME
+1562 SIELE

>member
-1 MQYHSQE
+1 MHYHSQE

-23 VILKRQNPTTG
+23 VILNRQNPTTG

-108 KATQSHRDCLHAK
+108 KATQSHCDCLHAK

-278 KKLVDLTRRKIIE
+278 KKLVDLTRSKIIE

-347 NENDD
+347 NDNDD

-374 GQFLQ
+374 GQFIQ

-389 GCKTPTSP
+389 GSKTPTSP

-415 LIPELYYVPQHL
+415 LIPELYYVPHHL
-427 VDAEKQANHSQARV
+427 VEAEKQINHSQARV

-487 SVVQVVLLAEDT
+487 TVVQVVLLAEDT

-614 LLTHAMLGGL
+614 LLTHAMLGGI

-634 SELDAQRLTTWRK
+634 PQVDAERMTTWRK

-706 WLGILRGAANK
+706 WLGILRGAANR

-730 RQTQATTPGTSGS
+730 SQTQATTPGTSGS

-748 HHRWSS
+748 HHRWS
-754 VRRPSSVYG
+754 VRRPSLVFG
-763 TNFSLASLAT
+763 TNFSLASLTT
-773 PAVHSEIEE
+773 PAVHSELEE
-782 GDNYFGHVQQ
+782 SDTYFGHVQH
-792 NPGDMMTP
+792 NPSEAIP
-800 LSPRAAAPPPP
+800 PVSPRGPPP
-811 SSSSSTSNDPY
+811 SSSSSNDPY

-840 HEEPRASNNIG
+840 HEEPRPNVNKRS
-851 NNGGNGRK
+851 GGGAA
-859 SGVLTPDIAN
+859 GVLTPDIAG
-869 LEIAEN
+869 LDI
-875 SQDVGLERGGG
+875 SDGSPDVASAG
-886 EGAFGEGEEVDS
+886 GAFADGEEEDS
-898 DESNADAMDSLGLT
+898 DESSTDAMDSLGLT

-917 HLEAAM
+917 NLEAAM

-943 SCKDPSFEVTTVGA
+943 SCNGPDFVVTTLDA
-957 TLEALLEEVYFKS
+957 TVEALLEEVYIKS

-978 VRQAAGLSNKVVN
+978 VRQAAGLRNKVVN

-1010 FGPTEHVIT
+1010 LGPTEHVIT
-1019 SPIGPDVLSQMIYDG
+1019 SPIGPDVLSRMIYDG

-1116 TLSANATNTLLR
+1116 TLSANAANTLLR
-1128 NQSSSSLTDRISGTM
+1128 NQSSSLSGRISPST
-1143 SGRNVSLT
+1143 GRNVSLV
-1151 GEGLSMESIIS
+1151 GEGSMVMSMESIIS
-1162 SGPSSSV
+1162 SGPSSSI

-1174 PNLDNDSPLLNIK
+1174 PNMDKDSHLLNIK

-1197 FSKILINESTM
+1197 FSKILINDSTM

-1237 SEDESDDLARLVD
+1237 SEDESDDLARLID

-1260 CAKDDCYE
+1260 CAKDDCFE
-1268 HLTAAARQA
+1268 HLTPAARQA

-1285 QVDIRYRDSWCMIG
+1285 QSEIKYRDSWCMLG
-1299 EKGIESGAADEVHKK
+1299 EKGIESGAADEAHKS
-1314 YMDGPTEVLEKNIDL
+1314 YMDGPTEVLEKTIDL

-1334 KAEEDGR
+1334 KAEGDGG

-1368 LNRVPEKFYRRVWR
+1368 LNRVPDKFYPRVWR

-1393 SQFLPRDPL
+1393 TQFLPRDPL

-1446 HPGMEVQPEIIDLSL
+1446 HPGMEVQPEVIDLSL

-1475 VNTVSSSAAATSPPT
+1475 VNTVSSSSSPSSVTSPPIGPTAT
-1490 GPPSSSS
+1490 GS
-1497 GGGASA
+1497 GSGAGA
-1503 TGTHFMLAEAVRL
+1503 AGTHFMLAEAVRL
-1516 AIGTGAQ
+1516 ALGTGAQ

-1552 ARAVFRLLPY
+1552 ARAVLRLLPY

>member
-1 MQYHSQE
+1 MLQYRSQSS
-8 KVRNRLDYYYRCVNA
+8 VRKRLDYYYRAINA
-23 VILKRQNPTTG
+23 VILNRQNPTTG

-78 RAYELEHAVV
+78 RACKRIDGLDRSDVSGGVDDEDETRADELEHAVV
-88 KLMRGLLFCMMRQTH
+88 KLMRGLLFCMMRQAP
-103 KVEQF
+103 KIEQF
-108 KATQSHRDCLHAK
+108 KKTQGLNDCLHAK
-121 YNTSTGDTVVGD
+121 YNTATGDTVVGD

-146 FLLALAQMTASGIQ
+146 FLLALAQMTASGML

-168 DFIQNL
+168 DFVQNL

-196 NHGEPELNM
+196 NHGEPELNS

-278 KKLVDLTRRKIIE
+278 AKLVKKTRDEIIE

-312 DTSRLHYDAHELK
+312 NNSRLHYDAHELK
-325 IFEGIEC
+325 IFENIEC
-332 EWPLFFTYFVLDGLF
+332 EWPLFFTYFILDGLF
-347 NENDD
+347 SDNEHQ
-352 LVEEYRAKLEPLI
+352 VEEYRAKLEPLI

-374 GQFLQ
+374 GQFIS
-379 DSMSDSDYSN
+379 DSMSESDD
-389 GCKTPTSP
+389 GRGLKTPTSP
-397 GFTTPGSNSEGKL
+397 GFTTPGSTHSESKL

-415 LIPELYYVPQHL
+415 LIPELYYVPHHL
-427 VDAEKQANHSQARV
+427 VEAEKKNNHSQARM

-453 LHMLGSL
+453 LHTLGNL
-460 IYENLLSVAEVDP
+460 IYENLLSVAEIDP
-473 LGRRFNARKTHKND
+473 LGRRFNARKTQSSD
-487 SVVQVVLLAEDT
+487 TVVQVVLLAEDT

-513 TVDQV
+513 TMEQV
-518 QPITVSSPETLKQV
+518 HPITVSHPQGLKEV
-532 YCALGQNNKLGL
+532 YSALGRNAKLGL
-544 SGRPKRPI
+544 SGRPKRPV

-599 VRQYWHYPGRPTMVV
+599 VRQYWEYPGRPTMVV

-624 RRSRAFSSHG
+624 SKSRTFHTQND
-634 SELDAQRLTTWRK
+634 SEAQRLTTWRK
-647 ASLGSSHQKDNKR
+647 TSLGSSPQKDNKR

-668 LRSGVVNGV
+668 LRSGVCNNV

-706 WLGILRGAANK
+706 WLGILRGAADR
-717 RKGRQSRKLGLNE
+717 RKGRNARKLGLNE
-730 RQTQATTPGTSGS
+730 KQTQAATPGGSGS
-743 RTPGH
+743 RTPGN
-748 HHRWSS
+748 HRWSM
-754 VRRPSSVYG
+754 RRQSSTFG
-763 TNFSLASLAT
+763 TGFSLASLTT
-773 PAVHSEIEE
+773 PAVNTELD
-782 GDNYFGHVQQ
+782 GDNYFGSHAR
-792 NPGDMMTP
+792 TP
-800 LSPRAAAPPPP
+800 SEGFTLPSPHASAAEP
-811 SSSSSTSNDPY
+811 SEPYSS
-822 GTVRR
+822 GKRH
-827 SRKDPTKSFKLKD
+827 KKKAFKLKD
-840 HEEPRASNNIG
+840 HEEPRVT
-851 NNGGNGRK
+851 RK
-859 SGVLTPDIAN
+859 GSGAGLGVWTPDLN
-869 LEIAEN
+869 TLEISEAPTGDTVSLEN
-875 SQDVGLERGGG
+875 DDDD
-886 EGAFGEGEEVDS
+886 DS
-898 DESNADAMDSLGLT
+898 DESSPDGNMDSLGLT

-917 HLEAAM
+917 SMEAAQ
-923 NMLSISVNLYDQV
+923 NMLSISVNLYDQI

-943 SCKDPSFEVTTVGA
+943 SCQGADYFVNNLDATVQ
-957 TLEALLEEVYFKS
+957 TLLEEVYFKS

-978 VRQAAGLSNKVVN
+978 VRQAAGLLNKVVN

-997 TDLVIRQKQVTIG
+997 TDLVIRQKQITIG
-1010 FGPTEHVIT
+1010 SGLTEHFIT
-1019 SPIGPDVLSQMIYDG
+1019 TPLGPDVLSQMIYDG

-1045 QEVLIYLGSFIRANP
+1045 QEVLIYLGSFIRADP

-1081 IQRLNSCDETEAV
+1081 ISRLNSCDETDAV

-1128 NQSSSSLTDRISGTM
+1128 NQSVSGRLSPTM
-1143 SGRNVSLT
+1143 SGRRPLN
-1151 GEGLSMESIIS
+1151 
-1162 SGPSSSV
+1162 SGGSAAEV
-1169 GAVPI
+1169 
-1174 PNLDNDSPLLNIK
+1174 NIK
-1187 VQSGGYHSGN
+1187 VQSGGYHSGS

-1208 SISGRGINVVVI
+1208 SVSSRGINMVAI
-1220 DPVQRVLLEAV
+1220 DPVQGVLIESV

-1250 WLQPGMLVVC
+1250 WLQPGMIVIC
-1260 CAKDDCYE
+1260 SAKDDCFE
-1268 HLTAAARQA
+1268 HLTSAARLA
-1277 LKQLGSAL
+1277 LKQLGSEL
-1285 QVDIRYRDSWCMIG
+1285 IGDLKYRDSWCMIG
-1299 EKGIESGAADEVHKK
+1299 EKGAEPGTAIEAHKTF
-1314 YMDGPTEVLEKNIDL
+1314 MDGPTAVIEKTIDL
-1329 AKYRA
+1329 NQYKA
-1334 KAEEDGR
+1334 KANVQTSFP
-1341 CLSPSAIAAFVP
+1341 SPSAIAAFVP

-1368 LNRVPEKFYRRVWR
+1368 LNRVPDKFYPRVWR
-1382 ILSRSAGFKIG
+1382 ILSRSAGFRIG
-1393 SQFLPRDPL
+1393 SNVLPRDPI

-1413 ALAVENFLGLILDP
+1413 ALAVENFLGVILDP

-1432 AVETLMVIAKIEDK
+1432 AVETLMVIAKIEDRN
-1446 HPGMEVQPEIIDLSL
+1446 PGMEVQPEVIDLPI
-1461 IMREAMERFWNKWV
+1461 IMREAMNKFWVKWV
-1475 VNTVSSSAAATSPPT
+1475 VN
-1490 GPPSSSS
+1490 GPGGRGQGVPGGVPGSSSS
-1497 GGGASA
+1497 TTTTAATTTTTSSASATATASAVKGGIQAVTIGNAAASGASA
-1503 TGTHFMLAEAVRL
+1503 LAFTEV
-1516 AIGTGAQ
+1516 
-1523 AGFENHERL
+1523 GFEHHEHL

-1539 LPQEGKEGTYAYL
+1539 LPQEGKEGTFAYL
-1552 ARAVFRLLPY
+1552 ARAALKLLPY
-1562 SIDME
+1562 SIDLE